1 VLPLCD
7 PTALFA
13 GDGRLY
19 FAVPEGRWT
28 YIGTTDTRNG
38 GNIDD
43 LGASRDDIAYLVNAA
58 CDALTCKISD
68 EDVVGAWAGWR
79 PLVRSASSR
88 DPSAISREEVIE
100 QTASRFVTVTGGK
113 LTTYRLMAEETV
125 NRLAENA
132 GWSLRSCETTRR
144 PLVPARV
151 GGEKPSAGVDP
162 ADAARVR
169 ELFGPDADDVFV
181 RWREDPT
188 TSEPVGEETR
198 YTVAEVERAS
208 REMVET
214 LEDLV
219 DRRLSVLPGGVP
231 ITEDVLANV
240 ARAAAPV
247 LGWDQTR
254 QAAEVKAFRRSEHGP

>member
-1 VLPLCD
+1 M
-7 PTALFA
+7 
-13 GDGRLY
+13 
-19 FAVPEGRWT
+19 
-28 YIGTTDTRNG
+28 
-38 GNIDD
+38 
-43 LGASRDDIAYLVNAA
+43 
-58 CDALTCKISD
+58 
-68 EDVVGAWAGWR
+68 
-79 PLVRSASSR
+79 
-88 DPSAISREEVIE
+88 
-100 QTASRFVTVTGGK
+100 TGGK

-132 GWSLRSCETTRR
+132 GWSLRPCETTRR
-144 PLVPARV
+144 PLVSARV
-151 GGEKPSAGVDP
+151 GGEKPSAGIDP

-198 YTVAEVERAS
+198 YTAAEVERAS

-231 ITEDVLANV
+231 ITKDVLANV

-247 LGWDQTR
+247 LGWDETR
-254 QAAEVKAFRRSEHGP
+254 QAAEVEAFRRSEHRP